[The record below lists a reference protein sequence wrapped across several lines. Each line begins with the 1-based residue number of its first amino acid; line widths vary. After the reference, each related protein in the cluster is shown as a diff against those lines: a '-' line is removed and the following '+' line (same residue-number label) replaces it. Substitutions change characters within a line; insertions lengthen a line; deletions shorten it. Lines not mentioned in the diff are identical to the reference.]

1 MFAGIF
7 IGLGDI
13 LIFTVGGYLHDVH
26 SPMTKIAVGM
36 AFSVALSLIILLG
49 SELFTSNNMVMAV
62 GAMSKETSIK
72 DGGKVFRIQLL
83 RKLYRGYI
91 NSTFIHRNWIIQRNY
106 S

>member
-49 SELFTSNNMVMAV
+49 SELFY
-62 GAMSKETSIK
+62 K
-72 DGGKVFRIQLL
+72 
-83 RKLYRGYI
+83 
-91 NSTFIHRNWIIQRNY
+91 
-106 S
+106 